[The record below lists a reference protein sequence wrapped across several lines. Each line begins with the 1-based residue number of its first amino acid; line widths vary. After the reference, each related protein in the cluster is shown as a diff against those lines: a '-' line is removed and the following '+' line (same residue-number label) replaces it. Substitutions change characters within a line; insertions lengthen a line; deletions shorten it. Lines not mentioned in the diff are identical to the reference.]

1 MTTWKRSLLA
11 TGVLGAILAGSV
23 VITPKRLLAQVKY
36 ALVRDEDS
44 PARNAFQATF
54 AINSNLTG
62 GSVTIP
68 AGKRLVVDFV
78 EAHGAGTG
86 TGGPIQPIVVL
97 SSALTN
103 NPSMNYYFPMQIV
116 TNGVNQFTDTQKV
129 AVYADSFAVNMGYS
143 GFGPP
148 NSFTFVVN
156 VSGHFID
163 MP

>member
-1 MTTWKRSLLA
+1 LLA

-54 AINSNLTG
+54 TMNGGLAG
-62 GSVTIP
+62 GSVSIP

-78 EAHGAGTG
+78 EAHGTAFS
-86 TGGPIQPIVVL
+86 TGGPIQPTVVL
-97 SSALTN
+97 SSNLTGS
-103 NPSMNYYFPMQIV
+103 PSINYYLPLQV
-116 TNGVNQFTDTQKV
+116 ETNGINQFTETQKV
-129 AVYADSFAVNMGYS
+129 AVYSDYLAVNMGYS
-143 GFGPP
+143 GYAPS
-148 NSFTFVVN
+148 SFVFVVN